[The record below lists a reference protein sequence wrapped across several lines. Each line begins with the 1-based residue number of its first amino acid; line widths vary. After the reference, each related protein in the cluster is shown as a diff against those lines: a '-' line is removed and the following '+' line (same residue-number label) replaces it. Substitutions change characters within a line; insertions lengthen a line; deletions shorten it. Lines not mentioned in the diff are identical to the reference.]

1 MARQEGAGGGTLPA
15 RLTWVGATVIC
26 GAVAG
31 LLLFLAAINSSAGL
45 LAGAAGLGVVFLVL
59 LPGLML
65 RPRWWWWLLNV
76 VAVAAALF
84 AAALVFNATCGSSC
98 GDPAAEVNPLILIPS
113 FTGLGALL
121 VGIQGLGLKGWRAR
135 LIRLAAGAGPARCVL
150 DLARAARRR
159 LAERRRYRPPG
170 SMPAGRAGAS
180 ERGGAGVCL
189 RPQGDRAQGR
199 RHGDRTARHARR
211 W

>member
-31 LLLFLAAINSSAGL
+31 LLLFLAALNSSAGL
-45 LAGAAGLGVVFLVL
+45 LAGAAGLGVVFLVVF
-59 LPGLML
+59 PGLML

-113 FTGLGALL
+113 FTALGAVLG
-121 VGIQGLGLKGWRAR
+121 GIQGLGLTGWRPK
-135 LIRLAAGAGPARCVL
+135 LIWFAAGAGGGLLFGLFFHRTSTNYSYGDFLRRLIAVIAGGAYGAVVGVTAAYL
-150 DLARAARRR
+150 RAAR
-159 LAERRRYRPPG
+159 
-170 SMPAGRAGAS
+170 
-180 ERGGAGVCL
+180 
-189 RPQGDRAQGR
+189 
-199 RHGDRTARHARR
+199 
-211 W
+211 